1 MPPALTPW
9 PASRYD
15 QDEVCAAPVHLAA
28 HHIVDAQEHDSL
40 TAQRHLRNQ
49 CELLSDGRENYTRA
63 ARECAPT
70 FRYFIH
76 AGARDPT
83 GRAIFFRVAGDAIV
97 VAAPPDE
104 VVAEP
109 LALGAL
115 LAALAACLPAHQW
128 VYVVARIA
136 FAREPPDNTPA
147 WEKKL
152 GGGAGA
158 GRSLKLF

>member
-83 GRAIFFRVAGDAIV
+83 GRAMLSASRAMRSSSPRRLTRSSRSRSRSARCSPRSRRACPRTSGCTSLRESRSRASRPTTRPRGRRNWAAARARVV
-97 VAAPPDE
+97 
-104 VVAEP
+104 
-109 LALGAL
+109 L
-115 LAALAACLPAHQW
+115 
-128 VYVVARIA
+128 
-136 FAREPPDNTPA
+136 
-147 WEKKL
+147 
-152 GGGAGA
+152 
-158 GRSLKLF
+158 